1 MPSDKKRRS
10 IIFSAPSGAGKTT
23 IVRHLLGLPEL
34 NLAFSVSAT
43 TRALRGSEEH
53 GHDYYFLSQSEF
65 QTHIENG
72 DLVEWEEV
80 YPGKFY
86 GTLKSELERLWEQ
99 GKTVVFDV
107 DVVGGSNLKNVLGE
121 DALAIFIQPPS
132 LDVLRSRLE
141 GRGTETQERIEE
153 RMAKASWEMEQK
165 VHFDRIL
172 INDDLLRACETA
184 ADWIEAYTL
193 ER

>member
-1 MPSDKKRRS
+1 MNSGKLL
-10 IIFSAPSGAGKTT
+10 IFSAPSGAGKTT

-43 TRALRGSEEH
+43 TRALRGSEVH

-99 GKTVVFDV
+99 GKTV
-107 DVVGGSNLKNVLGE
+107 
-121 DALAIFIQPPS
+121 
-132 LDVLRSRLE
+132 
-141 GRGTETQERIEE
+141 
-153 RMAKASWEMEQK
+153 
-165 VHFDRIL
+165 
-172 INDDLLRACETA
+172 
-184 ADWIEAYTL
+184 
-193 ER
+193 